1 MPAWVEDAQQLTEIK
16 ELNSSQNSVLLRTAE
31 VEEFLS
37 NVNLPSHALVAPKG
51 FGKTFVLKL
60 KRISLQEANYRC
72 FPQSPIVDRP
82 MNKPPILPDEKIDIL
97 EHGDN
102 WGTLW
107 NIAFSL
113 CLIKNFQ
120 DDQDIKNQIKHLID
134 NENLPPTLFT
144 IITHPYISRP
154 FDIIHDCLAS
164 QRNELYSI
172 MRFAQALTR
181 IYSAVHK
188 KSAIFVDNIDE
199 YLQHYINYSYTRR
212 DDVHEKFLRIWHAGQ
227 IGAWVALRRLHGIN
241 PHVRI
246 FASIRKEAYHY
257 AAKHEAEFANLRSFR
272 RELRYG
278 REDIKQIIENN
289 ISVTAKSE
297 LADKTNPNLIL
308 RFLGPD
314 NQFVSNVGTA
324 KQESVIDYWIRH
336 CSLRPRDAVTIGKEI
351 SLIRAK
357 ERTQQAIRAAINA
370 AAAESVETLFNEVAP
385 FFDSLYPD
393 LFPSVVMSNVL
404 THEEITR
411 ASTAYTQLA
420 SRQYGVDASV
430 VEHAFSALYC
440 LGLIGVVQ
448 DSRDR
453 PGMLVQH
460 FSPYGELSYGP
471 SNVLPKAEIYLIH
484 PALSDFIVRRNVG
497 FLRELNKHN
506 VIGDGLEWRPEESVR
521 FVVIGDI
528 RGYNEKILQ
537 TVGGSQTFHK
547 YWRSLFNQFTSNL
560 DHAAIR
566 EGDKLLMA
574 DRSPAR
580 LLRAARALITQLQT
594 SGYQL
599 SLRIGAHS
607 GFWRLNPDSEG
618 VQHPE
623 ISDIIGIAA
632 RIEPLAK
639 PGDILVSKKF
649 IDDARRY
656 GYEIDREYPRPVTQE
671 YIGGD
676 RYDAEGGV
684 LISKEGIENP
694 KRLQLYVIET
704 K

>member
-1 MPAWVEDAQQLTEIK
+1 MPAWVEDAQQLTETK
-16 ELNSSQNSVLLRTAE
+16 ELNSSQNSVLLRTPE

-37 NVNLPSHALVAPKG
+37 NINLPSHALVAPKG
-51 FGKTFVLKL
+51 FGKTFVLKM
-60 KRISLQEANYRC
+60 KRISLQDSDYKC
-72 FPQSPIVDRP
+72 LPLSPIVDRP

-97 EHGDN
+97 EYSDN

-120 DDQDIKNQIKHLID
+120 DDQDIQIQIRRLLD
-134 NENLPPTLFT
+134 DDSMPAALFT
-144 IITHPYISRP
+144 ILSHPYINRP

-172 MRFAQALTR
+172 MRFAQAVTR
-181 IYSAVHK
+181 IFSTVHK

-199 YLQHYINYSYTRR
+199 YLQHYINFSYTRR
-212 DDVHEKFLRIWHAGQ
+212 NDVHEKFLRIWHAGQ

-257 AAKHEAEFANLRSFR
+257 AGKHEAEFSNLRSFR

-297 LADKTNPNLIL
+297 LVDKKNPSVIL

-314 NQFVSNVGTA
+314 NEFVVNVGTA
-324 KQESVIDYWIRH
+324 KQEPVIDYWIRH

-351 SLIRAK
+351 SLIRAR
-357 ERTQQAIRAAINA
+357 ERTQHAIRAAINS

-385 FFDSLYPD
+385 FFNSLYPD
-393 LFPSVVMSNVL
+393 LLPSVVMSNVL
-404 THEEITR
+404 TNEDIIKAAEE
-411 ASTAYTQLA
+411 YTQLA
-420 SRQYGVDASV
+420 SRQYGVDRSV
-430 VEHAFSALYC
+430 VENVFSDLYC

-448 DSRDR
+448 DSRDK
-453 PGMLVQH
+453 PGVLVQH
-460 FSPYGELSYGP
+460 FSPFGELLYGP
-471 SNVLPKAEIYLIH
+471 SNVLPKAEVYLIH

-506 VIGDGLEWRPEESVR
+506 VVGDDLEWRPEESIR

-528 RGYNEKILQ
+528 RGYNEKVLQ

-547 YWRSLFNQFTSNL
+547 YWRSVFNQFTSNL
-560 DHAAIR
+560 DHATIR

-594 SGYQL
+594 SGYEL

-607 GFWRLNPDSEG
+607 GFWRLNPDLEG

-649 IDDARRY
+649 IDDALRY
-656 GYEIDREYPRPVTQE
+656 GYEIDRESPRLVTQD
-671 YIGGD
+671 YVGGD
-676 RYDAEGGV
+676 RYDADGGV
-684 LISKEGIENP
+684 LISKEGSEFS
-694 KRLQLYVIET
+694 KAGTTLRYRD
-704 K
+704 